1 MGEAHETWREASD
14 TGGDTADTHEDVGGR
29 REEERT
35 RGHNTRHTHNNKQV
49 GGVGETLSFL
59 FRVLGRRW

>member
-1 MGEAHETWREASD
+1 VGEAREVRREASD
-14 TGGDTADTHEDVGGR
+14 TEGDTADTHEDVGGR

-35 RGHNTRHTHNNKQV
+35 RGHNTRHTHNNKQG
-49 GGVGETLSFL
+49 GGVGETLSFS